1 MDTTTLHT
9 DRMRR
14 FQQAGL
20 YLVTSQALS
29 RGRSTL
35 EIVDAAL
42 AGGVRLIQLR
52 EKEMPMPDFLRLAE
66 LLRARTAQAGALLII
81 NDRVDVA
88 LAVGADGVHL
98 GQEDLPITVARSLL
112 PAGSVIG
119 VSTHSLAEAREAERA
134 GADYLGFGCMYSSP
148 TKKDVTAPQ
157 GLERLREVT
166 AAVGIPVVAIGGIG
180 RDRLGEVK
188 AGGAAAA
195 AVISAL
201 AVADPEAAARELVA
215 AFS

>member
-1 MDTTTLHT
+1 MKREAIRGIYAILDPEAAAGRDLVSTGAAVL
-9 DRMRR
+9 RAGVRVVQLRAKRLPAVEMARLA
-14 FQQAGL
+14 AGL
-20 YLVTSQALS
+20 C
-29 RGRSTL
+29 
-35 EIVDAAL
+35 
-42 AGGVRLIQLR
+42 RLCR
-52 EKEMPMPDFLRLAE
+52 E
-66 LLRARTAQAGALLII
+66 AGALFIV

-201 AVADPEAAARELVA
+201 VAADPEAAARELVA
-215 AFS
+215 AF